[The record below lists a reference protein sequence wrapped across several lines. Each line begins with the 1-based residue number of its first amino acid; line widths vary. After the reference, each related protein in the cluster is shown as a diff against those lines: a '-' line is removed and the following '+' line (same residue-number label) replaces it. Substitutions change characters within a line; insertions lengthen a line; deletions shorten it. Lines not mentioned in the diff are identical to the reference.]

1 MPPDPTAAGPSACRW
16 MDERDAFRT
25 FATSEEATQS
35 QRHIK
40 PIHWYVAC
48 RLVLEGGF
56 MPDEVTPHPPFR
68 VEGRDGRRLIYDP
81 SVARGG
87 ERTIL
92 GGLKTKDVDVT
103 VLKPG
108 LGPVL
113 AVSCKGA
120 IKAFRNLTNR
130 LEEAVGDCTN
140 IHITY
145 PALVAGYL
153 FAFRANREAAIVAE
167 EGAAAGAPPRRQL
180 AANDIAIGRG
190 GAPVEAIMRFHYAL
204 SELTG
209 RRGIRD
215 DVSRYESVA
224 LALVEPEGDRAG
236 EPLDGFPPEDSRI
249 RLGNFFSTLYLRYD
263 ERFVYGA
270 PDLKP
275 VTRRRFWAED
285 SPALAAGPGGIPNLP
300 AGYVPRIDEPTETQ
314 DGDRDGGTEGRGPE

>member
-1 MPPDPTAAGPSACRW
+1 
-16 MDERDAFRT
+16 MDERDAFRA
-25 FATSEEATQS
+25 FATSEDATQS

-48 RLVLEGGF
+48 RLVVEGGF
-56 MPDEVTPHPPFR
+56 LPEDITPRPPLAVDPRSGRLRYEPDAAT
-68 VEGRDGRRLIYDP
+68 
-81 SVARGG
+81 GG

-92 GGLKTKDVDVT
+92 GGLKTKDIDVT

-153 FAFRANREAAIVAE
+153 FAFRANRQAAAVAE
-167 EGAAAGAPPRRQL
+167 EGAVAGASPRRQL
-180 AANDIAIGRG
+180 AANDIAVGRG
-190 GAPVEAIMRFHYAL
+190 GAPVEAVLRFHHAL
-204 SELTG
+204 SELSG
-209 RRGIRD
+209 RRSIRD

-224 LALVEPEGDRAG
+224 LTLVEPEGHEAG
-236 EPLDGFPPEDSRI
+236 GVLEGFPPPDSRI
-249 RLGNFFSTLYLRYD
+249 LLRDFFSTLYLRYD

-270 PDLKP
+270 PDLKS
-275 VTRRRFWAED
+275 VTRRRFWTED
-285 SPALAAGPGGIPNLP
+285 SPAWTAGPGGLPDRP
-300 AGYVPRIDEPTETQ
+300 AGYDPRIAEPMDDEAPS
-314 DGDRDGGTEGRGPE
+314 PP

>member
-1 MPPDPTAAGPSACRW
+1 VPIDRDAKGSSVCRW
-16 MDERDAFRT
+16 MDEREAFRA

-48 RLVLEGGF
+48 RLVVEGGF
-56 MPDEVTPHPPFR
+56 LPDEITPHPPFS
-68 VEGRDGRRLIYDP
+68 VDARDERLLSYDP
-81 SVARGG
+81 SAARGG

-92 GGLKTKDVDVT
+92 GGLKTKDIDVT

-153 FAFRANREAAIVAE
+153 FAFRANRGAAIAAE
-167 EGAAAGAPPRRQL
+167 EGATGTSPRRQL
-180 AANDIAIGRG
+180 AANDIAVGRG
-190 GAPVEAIMRFHYAL
+190 GEPVEAIMRFHYAL

-224 LALVEPEGDRAG
+224 LTLVEPEGDRAG
-236 EPLDGFPPEDSRI
+236 TPLEGFPRGDSRI
-249 RLGNFFSTLYLRYD
+249 LLRDFFATLYLRYD
-263 ERFVYGA
+263 ERYVYGA
-270 PDLKP
+270 PDLKR
-275 VTRRRFWAED
+275 VTRRRFWSED
-285 SPALAAGPGGIPNLP
+285 SPAFSAGAPGGLPHLPTGYEPRLAA
-300 AGYVPRIDEPTETQ
+300 A
-314 DGDRDGGTEGRGPE
+314 PEKPPDLDP

>member
-1 MPPDPTAAGPSACRW
+1 
-16 MDERDAFRT
+16 MDEGEAFRA

-48 RLVLEGGF
+48 RLVVEGGF
-56 MPDEVTPHPPFR
+56 LPDEVTPHPPFS
-68 VEGRDGRRLIYDP
+68 VDGRDERRLSYDP
-81 SVARGG
+81 SAARGG

-167 EGAAAGAPPRRQL
+167 EEAAAGSSPRRQL

-190 GAPVEAIMRFHYAL
+190 GDPVEAIMRFHYAL

-224 LALVEPEGDRAG
+224 LTLVEAEGPQVG
-236 EPLDGFPPEDSRI
+236 VPLEGFPRGDSRI
-249 RLGNFFSTLYLRYD
+249 RLRDFFATLYLRYD
-263 ERFVYGA
+263 ERYVYGA
-270 PDLKP
+270 PDLKR
-275 VTRRRFWAED
+275 VTRRRFWADD
-285 SPALAAGPGGIPNLP
+285 SPAFAGGGPGSLPYPP
-300 AGYVPRIDEPTETQ
+300 AGYEPRLE
-314 DGDRDGGTEGRGPE
+314 GTAQEGPGLGP

>member
-1 MPPDPTAAGPSACRW
+1 MPTDRGVTSSSVCRW
-16 MDERDAFRT
+16 MDERDAFRI
-25 FATSEEATQS
+25 FATSDEATQS

-56 MPDEVTPHPPFR
+56 LPDDITPRPPFT
-68 VEGRDGRRLIYDP
+68 VNGRRLSFDP
-81 SVARGG
+81 SAGKGG

-92 GGLKTKDVDVT
+92 GGLKTKDIDVT

-145 PALVAGYL
+145 PALVAGFL
-153 FAFRANREAAIVAE
+153 FTFRANREVVIVAE
-167 EGAAAGAPPRRQL
+167 EEGAAGTSPRRQL

-190 GAPVEAIMRFHYAL
+190 GDPVEAILRFHYAL
-204 SELTG
+204 TELTG

-224 LALVEPEGDRAG
+224 LVLVESSGARAG
-236 EPLDGFPPEDSRI
+236 EPLQGFPREDSRI
-249 RLGNFFSTLYLRYD
+249 LLRNFFSTLYLRYD

-270 PDLKP
+270 PDLKR
-275 VTRRRFWAED
+275 VTQRGCWAED
-285 SPALAAGPGGIPNLP
+285 SPAFDIGQPGGLP
-300 AGYVPRIDEPTETQ
+300 HFPTSYEPRLAEAMEDPGVPKP
-314 DGDRDGGTEGRGPE
+314 

>member
-1 MPPDPTAAGPSACRW
+1 
-16 MDERDAFRT
+16 MDERDAFRI

-56 MPDEVTPHPPFR
+56 LPDEVTPRPPFR
-68 VEGRDGRRLIYDP
+68 VDGRNELRLTYDP
-81 SVARGG
+81 EAAGGG

-92 GGLKTKDVDVT
+92 GGLKTKDIDVT

-153 FAFRANREAAIVAE
+153 FAFRANRGAAIVAE
-167 EGAAAGAPPRRQL
+167 EGAAAEQPPPRQL
-180 AANDIAIGRG
+180 AANDIAIGHG

-204 SELTG
+204 SELTD

-224 LALVEPEGDRAG
+224 LSLVEPHGDRAG
-236 EPLDGFPPEDSRI
+236 IPLEGFPPDDSRI
-249 RLGNFFSTLYLRYD
+249 LLRNFFSRLYLRYD

-275 VTRRRFWAED
+275 ITRRRFWEAD
-285 SPALAAGPGGIPNLP
+285 SPAFASGPGGLP
-300 AGYVPRIDEPTETQ
+300 HLPVAYEARVFDPT
-314 DGDRDGGTEGRGPE
+314 DKSGLPGP

>member
-1 MPPDPTAAGPSACRW
+1 
-16 MDERDAFRT
+16 MDERDAFRA
-25 FATSEEATQS
+25 FATSEDATQS

-48 RLVLEGGF
+48 RLVVEGGF
-56 MPDEVTPHPPFR
+56 LPEEVTPRPPLVAR
-68 VEGRDGRRLIYDP
+68 ERDGWRLSYDP
-81 SVARGG
+81 AVATGG

-120 IKAFRNLTNR
+120 VKAFRNLTNR

-145 PALVAGYL
+145 PALVAGYF
-153 FAFRANREAAIVAE
+153 FAFRANREAGIVAE
-167 EGAAAGAPPRRQL
+167 EEAAAGTSPRRQL
-180 AANDIAIGRG
+180 AANDIAIRRG
-190 GAPVEAIMRFHYAL
+190 GSPVESILRFHYAL

-224 LALVEPEGDRAG
+224 LTLVEPDGERAG
-236 EPLDGFPPEDSRI
+236 ETLDGFPGPDSRI
-249 RLGNFFSTLYLRYD
+249 LLRNFFSTLYLRYD
-263 ERFVYGA
+263 ERYVYGA

-275 VTRRRFWAED
+275 VTRRRLWAPD
-285 SPALAAGPGGIPNLP
+285 SPAFVAEGTGRLP
-300 AGYVPRIDEPTETQ
+300 ARPDGYEARIDGAAEEPF
-314 DGDRDGGTEGRGPE
+314 GFAP

>member
-1 MPPDPTAAGPSACRW
+1 MPTDREAASAFVCRW
-16 MDERDAFRT
+16 MDEREAFRI
-25 FATSEEATQS
+25 FATSEDATQS

-56 MPDEVTPHPPFR
+56 MPDEVTPRPPFTVDPR
-68 VEGRDGRRLIYDP
+68 NGRLAYDP
-81 SVARGG
+81 SAARGG

-92 GGLKTKDVDVT
+92 GGLKTKDIDVT
-103 VLKPG
+103 ILKPG

-153 FAFRANREAAIVAE
+153 FAFRANREAEIVAE
-167 EGAAAGAPPRRQL
+167 EARAGASPRRQL

-190 GAPVEAIMRFHYAL
+190 GAPVETIMRFHHAL

-224 LALVEPEGDRAG
+224 LTLVEPEGDRAG
-236 EPLDGFPPEDSRI
+236 EILTGFPREDSRI
-249 RLGNFFSTLYLRYD
+249 LLRNFFATLYLRYD
-263 ERFVYGA
+263 ERFVYAA
-270 PDLKP
+270 PDLKQ
-275 VTRRRFWAED
+275 VTRRRTWAD
-285 SPALAAGPGGIPNLP
+285 GSPAFAVGDP
-300 AGYVPRIDEPTETQ
+300 AGLPHLPTSYEPRFAGAQ
-314 DGDRDGGTEGRGPE
+314 GAGLHR